1 VQFAQALHIFADQQ
15 IVARARPAATPTVE
29 ASDDAAPPVEPTPS
43 WWRRLFTLPPLTLQ
57 FGLAGA
63 TALLLLVSGWFFWE
77 TLRLRGQ
84 METAQTARVALEQ
97 RARELQAQI
106 EQQESVNTKTREQ
119 LTAELQR
126 TQQQLAQL
134 QQQQELAQARTR
146 PPLAPREPNL
156 LHLELTPQ
164 TRTGSASAPLRIP
177 AKTDF
182 VILQLVIEDDDF
194 QSHQVELRTQADDQL
209 VWKSG
214 KLNARLRDAS
224 KVLDVRVR
232 RSLVPAGSYVVK
244 LQGISPNGQ
253 ITDLRKY
260 SFTVGKS

>member
-1 VQFAQALHIFADQQ
+1 
-15 IVARARPAATPTVE
+15 
-29 ASDDAAPPVEPTPS
+29 
-43 WWRRLFTLPPLTLQ
+43 
-57 FGLAGA
+57 
-63 TALLLLVSGWFFWE
+63 
-77 TLRLRGQ
+77 
-84 METAQTARVALEQ
+84 
-97 RARELQAQI
+97 
-106 EQQESVNTKTREQ
+106 
-119 LTAELQR
+119 
-126 TQQQLAQL
+126 
-134 QQQQELAQARTR
+134 
-146 PPLAPREPNL
+146 
-156 LHLELTPQ
+156 
-164 TRTGSASAPLRIP
+164 LRIP